1 MTGDTGWSM
10 GGRGAQ
16 SRRLLFMNGYCQG
29 MNFIVGLALLF
40 MDTEDAFWRVVYGGT
55 ILPLGQGMNFI
66 VGLGIPK
73 TPSGGWSMGGGGG
86 GSQSYHWLL
95 LRYELHCRI
104 SISIHGCRRRLLV
117 IIICSYDGGYRV
129 VYGGVTILPLVTV
142 RG

>member
-1 MTGDTGWSM
+1 MDAEDAFWKIIICSYDGGYRVVYGGGGGGGGG
-10 GGRGAQ
+10 GGR
-16 SRRLLFMNGYCQG
+16 NPTIGYCQG
-29 MNFIVGLALLF
+29 MNFIVKLALLF
-40 MDTEDAFWRVVYGGT
+40 MDTEDAFWRVVYGG
-55 ILPLGQGMNFI
+55 
-66 VGLGIPK
+66 
-73 TPSGGWSMGGGGG
+73 GG

-95 LRYELHCRI
+95 SWYELHCRI